1 MAIKETKLFI
11 EKNKSREEYQV
22 LVTIGKFTSKQ
33 EAAHYASYICMT
45 KSVNF
50 DADNILDNISELE
63 DIYYGVD
70 NRTLH

>member
-11 EKNKSREEYQV
+11 EKNKTKEEYQV
-22 LVTIGKFTSKQ
+22 LVTIGKFTS
-33 EAAHYASYICMT
+33 ICMT

-63 DIYYGVD
+63 DVYYGVD